1 MVYAYKNKKTGKI
14 EKLNQKQRDE
24 KLSKGE
30 ATRLDFVELADDKAF
45 KDYLK
50 RAEDD
55 KKAAQNKANN
65 ESKDRYIIANG
76 KFDKS
81 GYDDGTRYTTVSDTP
96 PKDGKSYIK
105 ITGTLDEAKA
115 EMTRLNQRL
124 NAGDRAQ
131 QEAIS
136 SPAGTAKDDQLENQ
150 TAQNTAKAVM
160 KGQSS
165 ADADITGAKDTVNQK
180 KLENKVNPNYVKGEN
195 QATPTDVKNSIEAAA
210 GEKLPGSEGYDA
222 KDAMDE
228 TAKAAEMKDTSS
240 IPDLGDGVKPKT
252 TENNEQPEDDDDDNN
267 DGQTPPPPPGPE
279 NKSFWDRLKKYGAK
293 AYPTLKA
300 VTDMISKNARMNLDR
315 AALLTGGQ
323 RDLDAYTPIETETDK
338 IREAQVDTRAKSGT
352 TVEEAMA
359 AFRDDGDITGIQNL
373 VASGDMTMEQAAQ
386 ATNLSVESLGKVFD
400 GQMTIMEAQA
410 QDAKLQTEKGKQEL
424 IRGID
429 EQIANIDETIKA
441 NNEMIRALAGHD
453 YDAFI
458 KATGAWT
465 DLYGGRQTA
474 GSAHTDAKA
483 DSAQGNIGGKA
494 GNGAIGI
501 EGGIGGSHNENV
513 STTTTSSTDTL
524 ILQHMNEII
533 NAGKDAM
540 KSQDE
545 ANQTFVDELTN
556 YNTELANRKRELQ
569 AEKTRI
575 KNNTKDYGTGKD
587 QKKKST
593 KLDYTAQPKENE
605 GEAQQ

>member
-1 MVYAYKNKKTGKI
+1 MALPKIDILEETIKAMEGGKTLDEKTFDSQLDKIDQQIKQLQDQFSAFQMNGDQANMKAVKKQLDAKI
-14 EKLNQKQRDE
+14 NQRDRFIAAG
-24 KLSKGE
+24 KKSKDSG
-30 ATRLDFVELADDKAF
+30 TADRAKQAADPTISPEQGNVNKQKVADKI
-45 KDYLK
+45 
-50 RAEDD
+50 
-55 KKAAQNKANN
+55 AQNKPLTKEEKATAQANIDVIDN
-65 ESKDRYIIANG
+65 
-76 KFDKS
+76 
-81 GYDDGTRYTTVSDTP
+81 
-96 PKDGKSYIK
+96 
-105 ITGTLDEAKA
+105 
-115 EMTRLNQRL
+115 
-124 NAGDRAQ
+124 AQ
-131 QEAIS
+131 QQNNYS
-136 SPAGTAKDDQLENQ
+136 KNFQQ
-150 TAQNTAKAVM
+150 TAEDAGIRTNKKREEMDAL
-160 KGQSS
+160 
-165 ADADITGAKDTVNQK
+165 ADAS
-180 KLENKVNPNYVKGEN
+180 
-195 QATPTDVKNSIEAAA
+195 QA
-210 GEKLPGSEGYDA
+210 
-222 KDAMDE
+222 
-228 TAKAAEMKDTSS
+228 KDTSS
-240 IPDLGDGVKPKT
+240 IPDLGEGVKPKT
-252 TENNEQPEDDDDDNN
+252 TENNEQQIEDKDDDDNN
-267 DGQTPPPPPGPE
+267 DNQTPLSSPE

-300 VTDMISKNARMNLDR
+300 LTDMISKNARMNLDR

-359 AFRDDGDITGIQNL
+359 TFRDDGDITGIQNL

-465 DLYGGRQTA
+465 DLYGGRQTV
-474 GSAHTDAKA
+474 GSAYTEGKS

-494 GNGAIGI
+494 GNGAIGV
-501 EGGIGGSHNENV
+501 EGGIGGGHSENV
-513 STTTTSSTDTL
+513 QKSSTSSTDTL

-593 KLDYTAQPKENE
+593 KLDYTAQSKENANE